1 MRAWTLDAIPGD
13 YALSD
18 LPDPEPGPEQ
28 VLVRVVA
35 SALNHMDI
43 WLTKGRP
50 APPEFPHV
58 PGSDVAGV
66 VVATGA
72 AVTTWEIGDEVV
84 INPALVP
91 KAALRN
97 GINSVLDPAMRI
109 LGEHTWGGHSDFC
122 VVQAHQLESK
132 PANRTWE
139 EVVTQPICGTNA
151 WRLLRRAG
159 LKPATVVLVTG
170 IGGGVASA
178 AMAIALHLGAEVHVT
193 SREPEKRQWAL
204 DHGAT
209 AAYDSSAQRYEVE
222 ADIVLDSIGPATW
235 DASID
240 ALKRGGSMCVC
251 GGTSGSTVE
260 LNLPKLFFSQ
270 LNILGASCGSQEEFR
285 FVQTMLSEGLAVNI
299 DSVHSFDDYPVALDR
314 LRSGQQMGKI
324 VLSHVS

>member
-1 MRAWTLDAIPGD
+1 MQAWTLGAIPGE

-18 LPDPEPGPEQ
+18 LPTPEPGPDQ
-28 VLVRVVA
+28 VTVRVVA

-43 WLTKGRP
+43 WLTMGRP
-50 APPEFPHV
+50 APPRLPHV

-66 VVATGA
+66 VAATGSS
-72 AVTTWEIGDEVV
+72 VTTWETGDEVV

-91 KAALRN
+91 RSALVA
-97 GINSVLDPAMRI
+97 GIDSVLDPEMRI
-109 LGEHTWGGHSDFC
+109 LGEHTWGGHSEFC

-132 PANRTWE
+132 PANRSWE

-159 LKPATVVLVTG
+159 LKPAMVVLVTG

-178 AMAIALHLGAEVHVT
+178 AMAIAEHLGAEVHVT
-193 SREPEKRQWAL
+193 SREPHKRQWAL
-204 DHGAT
+204 DHGA
-209 AAYDSSAQRYEVE
+209 AGAHDSSAQRYDVE

-235 DASID
+235 DASIA
-240 ALKRGGSMCVC
+240 ALKRGGTMCVC

-260 LNLPKLFFSQ
+260 LELPKLFFSQ

-285 FVQTMLSEGLAVNI
+285 FVQTMLTEGLAVNI
-299 DSVHSFDDYPVALDR
+299 DSVHSFDEYPNALDR
-314 LRSGQQMGKI
+314 LRSGEQLGKI
-324 VLSHVS
+324 VLRHDF